1 MNKNDIIDNILIKFI
16 PIVKNK
22 NLTSTNLSITSF
34 VSMIFSLF
42 LFEKNFRI
50 LSSFIYILGY
60 IFLRISQNLQKVQN
74 DKIVNDI
81 IYLFGNFLFSL
92 YFIYVLVMSIK
103 VKNIKIIIF
112 MLLLVIYNILLF
124 LRFSIKEAIDC
135 YDITFSDNFY
145 QKYYNQLA
153 ENKDQITIKFYLFI
167 MNFLY
172 KFYKSIFKQFNKNKL
187 ENIIKNTPGDGI
199 YTIFLSILILFI

>member
-16 PIVKNK
+16 PILKNK
-22 NLTSTNLSITSF
+22 NFTSVNLSIASF

-81 IYLFGNFLFSL
+81 IYLFSIFLFSL

-103 VKNIKIIIF
+103 VNNIKIIIF
-112 MLLLVIYNILLF
+112 MLLLFSYNILLF
-124 LRFSIKEAIDC
+124 LRFSIKEALDC
-135 YDITFSDNFY
+135 YDITLSDNFY

-167 MNFLY
+167 MNCLY

-187 ENIIKNTPGDGI
+187 EDIIKNTPGDGI